1 MRTPLELQFQAFV
14 QTRREVELPGELAH
28 EILNPVHFVGSN
40 VNLVRMYLNDLF
52 DVVQAY
58 SDAQAQ
64 SDKLDR
70 ANRLAKQ
77 VDLLHIK
84 DDLMILLGECEQ
96 EIAKVQG
103 VIHRE
108 MRQPS
113 RCVSPDDLEH

>member
-1 MRTPLELQFQAFV
+1 MRTPLELQLKAFV
-14 QTRREVELPGELAH
+14 QTRRDVELPNELAH

-64 SDKLDR
+64 SDKIQQ

-77 VDLLHIK
+77 VDLSHIK

-108 MRQPS
+108 MRQTT
-113 RCVSPDDLEH
+113 RCVPSADLEH

>member
-1 MRTPLELQFQAFV
+1 MRTPLELQLQAFV
-14 QTRREVELPGELAH
+14 QNRREVELPDELAH

-64 SDKLDR
+64 SDKLQQ

-96 EIAKVQG
+96 EIAKVQR

-108 MRQPS
+108 MRQTT
-113 RCVSPDDLEH
+113 RCVPPADLEH